1 MELDGQHG
9 KLVTRGLPA
18 LLAALTVAGEGLAA
32 QAQPAAP
39 AAPPAPSASDWRA
52 LDPENTLVIETTKG
66 RVVVEMRP
74 EIAPLAVAR
83 IKILTRRRY
92 YDEALFY
99 RVIKDYM
106 AQTGDKGARIY
117 RSDLA
122 NLPAEFTFRPTDK
135 TPFVA
140 LGDIPGGETGF
151 IGSAPVTIMKGE
163 AGGETRGWPLYCP
176 GTVAMT
182 HAAAANTANS
192 QFFLMRSAAP
202 ALEKTFTAWGRVV
215 SGMDAVRA
223 IKDGEP
229 VVGPDRMTRVRILA
243 DIPPA
248 QRPVIRVMDTKSAA
262 FASLFNAALKGK
274 GAAFSICDL
283 EVPVQEGTAQA
294 AGTSP

>member
-1 MELDGQHG
+1 MEFHGQHG
-9 KLVTRGLPA
+9 KLVIRGLPS
-18 LLAALTVAGEGLAA
+18 LLAALTAAGAA
-32 QAQPAAP
+32 FAAHSQPAAP
-39 AAPPAPSASDWRA
+39 AAPPAPSASDWRS
-52 LDPENTLVIETTKG
+52 LDPENTLVIDTTKG

-83 IKILTRRRY
+83 IKALTRRRY

-99 RVIKDYM
+99 RVIKGYM
-106 AQTGDKGARIY
+106 AQTGDKGARVY
-117 RSDLA
+117 RSDLP
-122 NLPAEFTFRPTDK
+122 NLQAEFTFRPTDK
-135 TPFVA
+135 TPFVP

-151 IGSAPVTIMKGE
+151 IGSAPVTIIRAA
-163 AGGETRGWPLYCP
+163 AGGEARGWALYCP

-202 ALEKTFTAWGRVV
+202 PLEKTFTAWGRVV

-229 VVGPDRMTRVRILA
+229 VVGPDRMTRVRVLA
-243 DIPPA
+243 DIPLA
-248 QRPVIRVMDTKSAA
+248 QRPAIRVMDTKSAA
-262 FASLFNAALKGK
+262 FAELFNAALKAK

-283 EVPVQEGTAQA
+283 EVPVQEGTAPA